1 MAVDI
6 LIFAAVAAFLVY
18 RLSSVLGTR
27 HGDERQRPNPFAA
40 PPAPRPGDKRGEVVT
55 LAAPLPRRREA
66 APADMAAIVDAA
78 SNADGRVE
86 TGLSEIALADAV
98 FDPLHFVEGAKAAFE
113 MIVTAYA
120 RGDLDTI
127 RPLVSPRL
135 YADFAAGVKAR
146 EEKGHK
152 AHVEIH
158 RIKAARITEAH
169 LGGAMAY
176 VTVDFDVEETAWT
189 KDRDGN
195 TVEGDEGRIFS
206 VEDIWT
212 FTRDTRSHDPNWTLI
227 ETRAA
232 EK

>member
-6 LIFAAVAAFLVY
+6 LIFAAIAAFLVY
-18 RLSSVLGTR
+18 RLNAVLGTR

-40 PPAPRPGDKRGEVVT
+40 RPAPRPGENKGEVVT
-55 LAAPLPRRREA
+55 LPAPAPRRKEMP
-66 APADMAAIVDAA
+66 PADMASIVDATA
-78 SNADGRVE
+78 NSDGRIE
-86 TGLSEIALADAV
+86 TGLAEIALADAA
-98 FDPLHFVEGAKAAFE
+98 FDPAHFVSGAKMAFE
-113 MIVTAYA
+113 MVVTAYA
-120 RGDLDTI
+120 RGDLDALKS
-127 RPLVSPRL
+127 LVSPKL

-146 EEKGHK
+146 EEKGHT

-158 RIKAARITEAH
+158 RIKAARIVEAH

-176 VTVDFDVEETAWT
+176 VTIDFDVEETAFT

-212 FTRDTRSHDPNWTLI
+212 FTRDTRTHDPNWMLI